1 MVVIIGEMIVMR
13 KNGGSFVKTG
23 EEVRKPLKIDQG
35 TPAAGSGAEGGKAGG
50 GVFLEVDTAGSK
62 QLKLY
67 LVQAS
72 ESQGPQRLHP
82 EPSPSPSLGLPK
94 GSCSTALLTLYTT
107 S

>member
-1 MVVIIGEMIVMR
+1 M
-13 KNGGSFVKTG
+13 
-23 EEVRKPLKIDQG
+23 
-35 TPAAGSGAEGGKAGG
+35 
-50 GVFLEVDTAGSK
+50 DTAGSK

-94 GSCSTALLTLYTT
+94 GSRSTALLTLYTT